1 MNVQIKEGYHKRD
14 EPQFLDNNDEVA
26 MAVVRNLIVP
36 CRNAIVK
43 LIIFTE
49 WISEASLANGYA
61 NLALWSSFILF
72 KK

>member
-1 MNVQIKEGYHKRD
+1 
-14 EPQFLDNNDEVA
+14 